1 MAQQNNNDNFFQRL
15 NQGGELGEV
24 TARVTIQRQTI
35 VELSTGLVAAGVII
49 ILFYFSFKR
58 ATNS

>member
-15 NQGGELGEV
+15 NEGGELGEV

>member
-1 MAQQNNNDNFFQRL
+1 MAQQTNNDNFFQRL

>member
-1 MAQQNNNDNFFQRL
+1 MAQNNKD
-15 NQGGELGEV
+15 NQGFLQGLKQGDLGEV
-24 TARVTIQRQTI
+24 TAVITIRRQTI
-35 VELSTGLVAAGVII
+35 IELGAGTVIAGVII

>member
-15 NQGGELGEV
+15 NEGGELGEV

-49 ILFYFSFKR
+49 ILFYLSFKR

>member
-1 MAQQNNNDNFFQRL
+1 MGKE
-15 NQGGELGEV
+15 NQGILQGLQQGDLGEV
-24 TARVTIQRQTI
+24 TVSIKRQSI
-35 VELSTGLVAAGVII
+35 IDLSTGITIAGVII

>member
-15 NQGGELGEV
+15 NEGGQLGEV

>member
-1 MAQQNNNDNFFQRL
+1 MAQTDDNILERL
-15 NQGGELGEV
+15 NKGGKLGEV

>member
-1 MAQQNNNDNFFQRL
+1 MAQQNSNDNFFQRL

>member
-1 MAQQNNNDNFFQRL
+1 MAQQNNNENFFQRL
-15 NQGGELGEV
+15 NEGGQLGEV

>member
-1 MAQQNNNDNFFQRL
+1 MAKQNNNDNFFQRL